1 MARSPTPLSFHGFG
15 GRRAGWRLTT
25 LRYHPGFRVGAVFGV
40 VVGFFLSA
48 YLLTFAL
55 ADDGVSRINRE
66 ANRVRPHLDATLP
79 DGVYDCEDYAW
90 AKITALWSAGLGA
103 LDPRAV
109 VVRIPGVR
117 QLHMVVELNDGRV
130 LDNRYGRVQTR
141 AGLEKWPGYVFL

>member
-1 MARSPTPLSFHGFG
+1 MSSFHGFG
-15 GRRAGWRLTT
+15 GRRAGWTPST
-25 LRYHPGFRVGAVFGV
+25 LRYRPSFQLGAVLGV
-40 VVGFFLSA
+40 LVGFFLAA
-48 YLLTFAL
+48 YLLTVAL

-66 ANRVRPHLDATLP
+66 ANRVRPYLDAALP

-117 QLHMVVELNDGRV
+117 QLHMVVELGDGRV

>member
-1 MARSPTPLSFHGFG
+1 MRSFHGFG

-25 LRYHPGFRVGAVFGV
+25 LRFHPGFRVGAVFGV
-40 VVGFFLSA
+40 VVGFFLAA

-66 ANRVRPHLDATLP
+66 ANRVAPHLDAALP
-79 DGVYDCEDYAW
+79 DGTYDCDDYVW
-90 AKITALWSAGLGA
+90 AKILALWAAGLSS
-103 LDPRAV
+103 LEPRAV
-109 VVRIPGVR
+109 VVRIPGSA
-117 QLHMVVELNDGRV
+117 QLHMVVELSDGRV